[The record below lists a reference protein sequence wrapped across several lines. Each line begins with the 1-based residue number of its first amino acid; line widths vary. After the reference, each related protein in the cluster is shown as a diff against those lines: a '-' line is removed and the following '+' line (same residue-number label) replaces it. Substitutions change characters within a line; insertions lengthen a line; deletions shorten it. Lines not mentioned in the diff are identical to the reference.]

1 MKEFGIENKY
11 NQLNC
16 FLNVCL
22 QTLWQLPSVRPH
34 LKNLKSDN
42 LVV

>member
-1 MKEFGIENKY
+1 MQEFGVENKF

-22 QTLWQLPSVRPH
+22 QTLWQLQSVRPH
-34 LKNLKSDN
+34 LQNLQS
-42 LVV
+42 